1 MKASFHNKD
10 IPETLFNYRRFDEDN
25 LNLRLLAENE
35 IYFPSPNSFN
45 DPFDPYATFQFDHI
59 SNEHIIVLT
68 EKIMKDSPLLS
79 FSEARLL
86 AKNTFKK
93 SK

>member
-35 IYFPSPNSFN
+35 IYFPI
-45 DPFDPYATFQFDHI
+45 PYVFHKPILKEKI
-59 SNEHIIVLT
+59 SNI
-68 EKIMKDSPLLS
+68 
-79 FSEARLL
+79 
-86 AKNTFKK
+86 
-93 SK
+93 